1 MKRLLFLF
9 LFLFSGILVES
20 FAQEYYPEEG
30 RVIRDRSDY
39 KRGVQIYAIIPS
51 YTISSYA
58 NINANL
64 FQNDYPILPRGHL
77 NYGFGINYR
86 LNRFMIGMDSFWG
99 NQVNIIDLPARAMS
113 KRNPWTYSLNFAYH
127 VLKRDWY
134 ALYPQVGFS
143 YTDTNL
149 FLSNTTA
156 PSTSLDGIL
165 ASPGNSVNLFHES
178 SGLFVGVGFDVH
190 WLFREDS
197 PFVQFKIGK
206 RFQVEGG
213 APWESFYTPITNSP
227 LDNFNY
233 WVFQIGMGGVFNW
246 DKKSER
252 R

>member
-9 LFLFSGILVES
+9 LLVFSGILVES

-30 RVIRDRSDY
+30 KVIRDRSDY
-39 KRGVQIYAIIPS
+39 KRGFQIYAIIPT

-77 NYGFGINYR
+77 NYGFGFNYR
-86 LNRFMIGMDSFWG
+86 LNRFMLGSDMFWG
-99 NQVNIIDLPARAMS
+99 NQINIIDILDRAMS
-113 KRNPWTYSLNFAYH
+113 KRNPWTYSFNFAYH
-127 VLKRDWY
+127 VIKRDGF
-134 ALYPQVGFS
+134 AIYPQVGFS
-143 YTDTNL
+143 FTDTNL

-178 SGLFVGVGFDVH
+178 AGLFVGVGFDGH
-190 WLFREDS
+190 WLFKKES
-197 PFVQFKIGK
+197 VTSTIKIGK
-206 RFQVEGG
+206 RFQMEGSS
-213 APWESFYTPITNSP
+213 PWESFYTPITNSP
-227 LDNFNY
+227 NDNFNY
-233 WVFQIGMGGVFNW
+233 WIFQLGFGGVFNW